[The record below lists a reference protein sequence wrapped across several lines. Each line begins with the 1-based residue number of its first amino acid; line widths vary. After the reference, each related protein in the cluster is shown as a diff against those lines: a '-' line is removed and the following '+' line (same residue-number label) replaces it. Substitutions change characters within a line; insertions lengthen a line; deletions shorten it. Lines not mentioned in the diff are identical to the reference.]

1 MNNEPRGLSPWACNR
16 RKPAGIKPTAYKERP
31 MQLRKFLFLTRAPKS
46 TNPHQQI
53 RASMNHT
60 TKFAGSCLALLL
72 TVYNSASAENIWQ
85 QRTPERGFLF
95 YDSKARNV
103 GDNVTVIITQATS
116 VDNKEDRSMSKA
128 TSSAGTFDVKGSSDG
143 GFGEQGAE
151 ASLALNSTSSRKF
164 DGEAAYKAAQAFTD
178 RLTVT
183 VMDVLPNGNMVVS
196 GERRVRVA
204 GEEKVLVLTGII
216 RGLDISADNTINSQ
230 YIAQA
235 QWSYQGGGTSQKYTR
250 QGWLGRAMNV
260 VWPY

>member
-1 MNNEPRGLSPWACNR
+1 MKTADKIAC
-16 RKPAGIKPTAYKERP
+16 A
-31 MQLRKFLFLTRAPKS
+31 
-46 TNPHQQI
+46 
-53 RASMNHT
+53 
-60 TKFAGSCLALLL
+60 CLALFCGS
-72 TVYNSASAENIWQ
+72 VSRVGAEDLWQ
-85 QRTPERGFLF
+85 RRTPERGFLF

-103 GDNVTVIITQATS
+103 GDNVTVIISQTTN
-116 VDNKEDRSMSKA
+116 VDNKEDRSLSKA
-128 TSSAGTFDVKGSSDG
+128 TSSAGAFDVKGSSNG

-151 ASLALNSTSSRKF
+151 AALSLNSTSSRKF

-204 GEEKVLVLTGII
+204 GEEKVLILTGII
-216 RGLDISADNTINSQ
+216 RGLDINADNTINSQ

-250 QGWLGRAMNV
+250 QGWLGRAVNV
-260 VWPY
+260 VWPF